1 MTSGFEISD
10 KGNPSGYWVQNQS
23 SVRIC
28 ECVNDVTFSEN
39 YITYK
44 RVQKSTFR
52 SYNFALVYQEL
63 SIR

>member
-1 MTSGFEISD
+1 MTSGFETQTRET
-10 KGNPSGYWVQNQS
+10 PGYRVQSQS

-28 ECVNDVTFSEN
+28 ECVNDVTFLEN
-39 YITYK
+39 YITYISI
-44 RVQKSTFR
+44 QKSTFR